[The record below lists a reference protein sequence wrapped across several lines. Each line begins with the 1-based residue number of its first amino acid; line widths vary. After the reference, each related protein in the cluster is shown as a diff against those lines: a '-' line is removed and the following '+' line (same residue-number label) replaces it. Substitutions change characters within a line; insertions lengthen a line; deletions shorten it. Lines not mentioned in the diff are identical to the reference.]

1 LLGYFWF
8 GVLFGAWD
16 VEYVVQKTKD
26 FLSSD
31 YFDIFDKKNLRK
43 KIKSYL
49 LILQETNTVP
59 EKSIDLVKGYLDELA
74 QFEQLLEEQKK
85 ENMFDW

>member
-1 LLGYFWF
+1 LGYFWF

-16 VEYVVQKTKD
+16 VEYVVQKTKY
-26 FLSSD
+26 FLNSD
-31 YFDIFDKKNLRK
+31 YFDMFDKKNLRK